1 MSIDIRYVT
10 NGKKAIYRV
19 IDSSAKAFNI
29 YESKDQIPQN
39 IRHYAPEGE
48 PKFVDPDMAA
58 IFGVLDVLYPNF
70 PKCGHPDYIGKRCI
84 AMSCKFAYPTY
95 KDCLYFDKSDEAQ
108 VGLVYDSIC
117 PFCGRRLQEERKKKE
132 DTD

>member
-19 IDSSAKAFNI
+19 IDSSANAFNI

-39 IRHYAPEGE
+39 IRHYTPDGE

-84 AMSCKFAYPTY
+84 ATSCKFAYPTY
-95 KDCLYFDKSDEAQ
+95 KDCPYFDKSYE
-108 VGLVYDSIC
+108 V
-117 PFCGRRLQEERKKKE
+117 
-132 DTD
+132 

>member
-1 MSIDIRYVT
+1 MSVDIRYVT

-39 IRHYAPEGE
+39 IRHYTPEGE

-58 IFGVLDVLYPNF
+58 IFGVLDILYPNF

-84 AMSCKFAYPTY
+84 AEACKFADPTY
-95 KDCLYFDKSDEAQ
+95 RDCPYFDKT
-108 VGLVYDSIC
+108 YK
-117 PFCGRRLQEERKKKE
+117 EESSE
-132 DTD
+132 